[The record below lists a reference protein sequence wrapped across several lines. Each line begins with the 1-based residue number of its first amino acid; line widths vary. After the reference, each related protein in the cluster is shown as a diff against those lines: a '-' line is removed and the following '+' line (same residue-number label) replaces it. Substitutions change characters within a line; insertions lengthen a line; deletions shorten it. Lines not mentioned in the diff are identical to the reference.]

1 MPAFSMA
8 DVSVEV
14 PRDSFETFNKANV
27 EEIEENRLAGGAGG
41 LTQEHRTSSL
51 ERVDRAMGMHGTLP
65 LMLGIFGV
73 AFLIVVVGV
82 LTH

>member
-1 MPAFSMA
+1 VPAFSMA

-14 PRDSFETFNKANV
+14 PRDSFETFNQANV

-41 LTQEHRTSSL
+41 LTEEHRTSSL
-51 ERVDRAMGMHGTLP
+51 ERVDQAMGMHGTLP